1 MPYILKRFKN
11 GYKVCK
17 KTDTQTCFSNEPLPL
32 EKAKKQK
39 IAIQINDNEAKQD
52 GLMGMAKPLTARLG
66 GKVLLKK
73 EIVDKFFPDSTD
85 YETYIEPFVG
95 GGSIFFYKDKDNHK
109 EIISDIDP
117 DIIDIFKGFQKYSAE
132 EIANEVNGD
141 YDRDDFKKIIEFKP
155 RTDFQRFI
163 RTFLISRL
171 SYFARGKTFGK
182 SRISSTFKGYKE
194 RLEDATILLDDY
206 KDVIKKYDNK
216 NAFIYLDPPYKESQT
231 EFYYPAIN
239 LKELKQVLS
248 RIKGKF
254 LLSFPDIK
262 EAKDMFKDD
271 YNIYELST
279 KYTGRRQQGGQTIP
293 AKEIVVTNYKPT
305 MDGGAMPASSTLHK
319 MAKESYRTSPITD
332 IDNFEL
338 LESTPTLKLYRQGNT
353 YVVAVRGTDTSDP
366 DDIVADLFIPVGKLK
381 DSKRYKKD
389 LETLNNWK
397 AKYPGGEWYGIGHSL
412 GGAVLDE
419 FLLDGYLQE
428 GLSYNPA
435 IAYTNLDKEIKN
447 KRIYKSEDPL
457 YKLVGKL
464 DPKAEVRQTAPED
477 VKGWFNRSEHSI
489 HRFEGG
495 EKKNIPKDKK
505 LYDEIKEEIYAK
517 NPKHSLFR
525 SAQIA
530 KEYKRRGGEWETKK
544 TDFGIRKW
552 FKQQWVT
559 LNDLYHKNQIV
570 PCGSSDTIEKYGE
583 YPLCRPLELA
593 KKIGKEKIGKMLSKK
608 KGPEP
613 LQTKKILGTDRFNI
627 KTTVKGFGKKSNK
640 FVEQLDSIGLKP
652 ESYLKA
658 VKHLAK
664 ESGYDPDKVELS
676 QDGIHKVV
684 YHSPEGLKRFGRV
697 GYGDYIIWSYKE
709 AKRKVPKGHAD
720 KKRNV
725 FRKSHGAMSK
735 IHNLGKYSPN
745 ELSINLLW

>member
-17 KTDTQTCFSNEPLPL
+17 KSDDNICFSKEPLPL
-32 EKAKKQK
+32 ETAEKQK
-39 IAIQINDNEAKQD
+39 TAIQISEAKED
-52 GLMGMAKPLTARLG
+52 GMMGMAKPLTARLG

-73 EIVDKFFPDSTD
+73 EIVDKFFPNSVD
-85 YETYIEPFVG
+85 YTTYIEPFVG
-95 GGSIFFYKDKDNHK
+95 GGSIFFYKDKDGHK

-117 DIIDIFKGFQKYSAE
+117 DIIDIFKGFQKYSAQ
-132 EIANEVNGD
+132 EIADEVNGD
-141 YDRDDFKKIIEFKP
+141 YTKEDFKKIVEFKP
-155 RTDFQRFI
+155 RTDFQKFI

-182 SRISSTFKGYKE
+182 PRISSTFKGYKE
-194 RLEDATILLDDY
+194 RLEGATILLDDY

-216 NAFIYLDPPYKESQT
+216 DAFIYLDPPYKESQT

-248 RIKGKF
+248 KIKGKF

-262 EAKDMFKDD
+262 EAKDLFKDE

-293 AKEIVVTNYKPT
+293 AKEIVVTNYKPQIE
-305 MDGGAMPASSTLHK
+305 GGAMPPSSTLHK
-319 MAKESYRTSPITD
+319 MGKESYRTSPVSD

-338 LESTPTLKLYRQGNT
+338 IESTPTLKLYKQGDIH
-353 YVVAVRGTDTSDP
+353 VVSIRGTETSDP
-366 DDIVADLFIPVGKLK
+366 DDLTADLYIPLGKLRE
-381 DSKRYKKD
+381 SKRYKKD
-389 LETLNNWK
+389 YDTLKNWK
-397 AKYPGGEWYGIGHSL
+397 AKYPGGEWYGVGHSL
-412 GGAVLDE
+412 GGAILDE
-419 FLLDGYLQE
+419 FLIDGELQE

-435 IAYTNLDKEIKN
+435 IAYTNVNKDIKN
-447 KRIYKSEDPL
+447 RRIYKSEDPL

-464 DPKAEVRQTAPED
+464 DKKAEVRQTNPEN
-477 VKGWFNRSEHSI
+477 VKGWFNRAEHSI
-489 HRFEGG
+489 DQFEGG
-495 EKKNIPKDKK
+495 VKEKKNIPKDKK
-505 LYDEIKEEIYAK
+505 LYEEVKQEIYAK

-559 LNDLYHKNQIV
+559 LNDLYHDDKIV
-570 PCGSSDTIEKYGE
+570 PCGSSDTIEKFGE
-583 YPLCRPLELA
+583 YPLCRPLKLA
-593 KKIGKEKIGKMLSKK
+593 KKIGKEKIGKMLKK
-608 KGPEP
+608 KEGPAP
-613 LQTKKILGTDRFNI
+613 LQTEKVLGTDEFNI
-627 KTTVKGFGKKSNK
+627 KTTVKGFGKSNK
-640 FVEQLDSIGLKP
+640 FMKQLSSIGLKP

-676 QDGIHKVV
+676 EDGIHKVV
-684 YHSPEGLKRFGRV
+684 YHSPDGLKRFGRV

-709 AKRKVPKGHAD
+709 GKGMVPEGHAD

-725 FRKSHGAMSK
+725 FRKSHGAMTK